1 MCFFTEFS
9 VSKLLGFETF
19 PILLMVS
26 VSVSEIFGCEKS
38 IATYRFWIFFS
49 KSSSYMQCTMGNAM
63 QCCLATLQRHSQ
75 HHKKVVFQKIYV
87 IPNSIKAEEALNL
100 GINSLPQSTTRKLLV
115 MPFKEWKYQ
124 LVKDQPTD
132 QPKLLE
138 TQLKRWKTESKTC
151 QTDGMAG
158 GDLVLNNMG
167 GGAAVAQRWKYFH
180 TNAKVLSPHC
190 H

>member
-1 MCFFTEFS
+1 MCFFTECDIS
-9 VSKLLGFETF
+9 VSKLFQF
-19 PILLMVS
+19 
-26 VSVSEIFGCEKS
+26 CWWYR
-38 IATYRFWIFFS
+38 YRFRKFLVAKKVLLSVLNFFLER
-49 KSSSYMQCTMGNAM
+49 SSSYMQCTMGNAM

-87 IPNSIKAEEALNL
+87 IPNSIKAEEALYL

-132 QPKLLE
+132 QPKLLD
-138 TQLKRWKTESKTC
+138 TKLKRWKTESKTC
-151 QTDGMAG
+151 QTDGIAG
-158 GDLVLNNMG
+158 GERRDLSLNNMG

>member
-1 MCFFTEFS
+1 
-9 VSKLLGFETF
+9 
-19 PILLMVS
+19 MVS
-26 VSVSEIFGCEKS
+26 VSVSKIFGCEKS
-38 IATYRFWIFFS
+38 IAIGFEFFFER
-49 KSSSYMQCTMGNAM
+49 SSSYMQCTMGNAM

-151 QTDGMAG
+151 QTDGIAG
-158 GDLVLNNMG
+158 GERRDLILNNMG